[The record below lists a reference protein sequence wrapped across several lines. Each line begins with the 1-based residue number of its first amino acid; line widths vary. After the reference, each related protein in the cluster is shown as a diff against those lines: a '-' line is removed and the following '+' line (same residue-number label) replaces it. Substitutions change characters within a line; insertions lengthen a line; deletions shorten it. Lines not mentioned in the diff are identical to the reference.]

1 MEYNKSNGQDENHHC
16 FLQPPTHFLI
26 HTDILQTGPIWN
38 HECECVCLSV
48 LWSKWICLCCW
59 NACRDKLS
67 FKTKGENLIW
77 ECGSNMI
84 QPLDVILVHVLEV
97 TLTLLHQTW
106 LQSSLLCLVVTIT
119 LRTVFWHGVQSVVST
134 LLIESSM

>member
-1 MEYNKSNGQDENHHC
+1 MVRTKTITVFCNH
-16 FLQPPTHFLI
+16 PLI
-26 HTDILQTGPIWN
+26 SSYTQIYCRLDPSEIMN
-38 HECECVCLSV
+38 VSVCLSV

-67 FKTKGENLIW
+67 FKTEGENLIW